1 MVTLVAIAAIVLL
14 IPLVPKMYRASPE
27 CAKTVALLAPYCASL
42 PGPLGNSTSL
52 QGACLASSRGVRAAM
67 AGGFTLLHLVTAALL
82 PLPAQPGTEQ
92 YWDVRARRA
101 LREMLV
107 PTSIERTE
115 IASLLLAPCRAL
127 PLQHYCNLSST
138 WGSERLRWHL
148 DMMHDLLHSDRV
160 TVQSGPGEC
169 EGGSCDE
176 EQSCPG
182 GGSAAVRRPVAA
194 AREPRSQERGA
205 ARGGAGVASTS
216 GKRSG
221 RGAVSA
227 PRGDQGAKGRR
238 SGYDRLCERQF
249 GVGAMFDGEMCACK
263 SGFAVRKG
271 VCERT
276 PTARAGSSAGV
287 VGGGAGEAGEP
298 AEAAARR
305 SGKRTRPRER
315 RPTPKAAPREE
326 AGRAPPAS
334 ADSGGEPSGPAA
346 SGGERAAPPGEEG
359 APQEA

>member
-1 MVTLVAIAAIVLL
+1 MAGAGSGVGVHAGAEHRESQGAVDAPSVENAAHSSGNEISQQESGPGGGNRGHQVVDEEGDEEDFEAGHKAHTRRRNRSVVTLVAIAAIVLL
-14 IPLVPKMYRASPE
+14 IPLMYRASPE

-276 PTARAGSSAGV
+276 PTA
-287 VGGGAGEAGEP
+287 
-298 AEAAARR
+298 
-305 SGKRTRPRER
+305 
-315 RPTPKAAPREE
+315 
-326 AGRAPPAS
+326 
-334 ADSGGEPSGPAA
+334 
-346 SGGERAAPPGEEG
+346 
-359 APQEA
+359 